1 MGLLHRYPQ
10 LYSIIW
16 RVHQILLGAK
26 VSLGRLHGCVPQ
38 QQLDLLKLSA
48 GSAAHFRATAPQV
61 VRGDSGDSGGYGV
74 RLK

>member
-1 MGLLHRYPQ
+1 MDE
-10 LYSIIW
+10 
-16 RVHQILLGAK
+16 ILLGAK
-26 VSLGRLHGCVPQ
+26 VPLGRLNRGMAE

-61 VRGDSGDSGGYGV
+61 VRGDSGDSGGYGGYGV